1 MDPNKELLV
10 KRVMGVF
17 TIIFAIGALSFWLL
31 PEKLIEVLNSIGS
44 SIGFGEEAPTIAN
57 GMWVTLSV
65 AMMVIISVLS
75 YMVWSDPKK
84 NVNVLLPIV
93 VCKFTSSIL
102 GVYFFVFVLQSFA
115 YITITLTDLPIGIIV
130 LLMHRIAT
138 KSA

>member
-1 MDPNKELLV
+1 MDSKKELLV

-31 PEKLIEVLNSIGS
+31 PEKLIEVLNSLGS
-44 SIGFGEEAPTIAN
+44 SIGFGQEAPTVAN

-75 YMVWSDPKK
+75 YMVWSNPKK
-84 NVNVLLPIV
+84 NANVLLPIV
-93 VCKFTSSIL
+93 ICKFTSSIL
-102 GVYFFVFVLQSFA
+102 GVYFFVFVLQSLA

-130 LLMHRIAT
+130 LFMHRIAKKT
-138 KSA
+138 A